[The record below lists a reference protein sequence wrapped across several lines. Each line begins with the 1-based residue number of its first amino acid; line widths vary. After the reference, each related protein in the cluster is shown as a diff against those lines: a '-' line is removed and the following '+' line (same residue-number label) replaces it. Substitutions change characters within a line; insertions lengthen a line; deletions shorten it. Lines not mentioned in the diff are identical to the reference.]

1 MRGTVVNTPGYY
13 YAISYW
19 LSALVMILV
28 QGRGKKDLWKY
39 LYGALSFI
47 SIFTVMFFTDG
58 IKQMFFMPLMIC
70 VFLLMLLYIKMSG
83 ELPWR

>member
-28 QGRGKKDLWKY
+28 HGCGKKDVWKY
-39 LYGALSFI
+39 VYGVLSFI
-47 SIFTVMFFTDG
+47 RDRKSV
-58 IKQMFFMPLMIC
+58 
-70 VFLLMLLYIKMSG
+70 V
-83 ELPWR
+83 

>member
-1 MRGTVVNTPGYY
+1 MRGTVVNTPR
-13 YAISYW
+13 
-19 LSALVMILV
+19 ILLCHFLLAFCT
-28 QGRGKKDLWKY
+28 GNDSCAGTRAKKDLWKY

-70 VFLLMLLYIKMSG
+70 DFFTDAAVY
-83 ELPWR
+83 

>member
-28 QGRGKKDLWKY
+28 QGRGNKKLWKY
-39 LYGALSFI
+39 LHGH
-47 SIFTVMFFTDG
+47 
-58 IKQMFFMPLMIC
+58 
-70 VFLLMLLYIKMSG
+70 
-83 ELPWR
+83 